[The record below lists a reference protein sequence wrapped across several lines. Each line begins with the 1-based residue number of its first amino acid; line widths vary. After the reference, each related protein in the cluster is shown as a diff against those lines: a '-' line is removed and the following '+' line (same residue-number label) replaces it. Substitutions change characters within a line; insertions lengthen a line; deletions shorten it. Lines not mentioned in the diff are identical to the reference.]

1 MYQFISVIAGF
12 RTQQG
17 AAVYQAAQVERYVDD
32 VFFAFTRGM
41 VSVSVAAC
49 GGAILYSGFISRLKY
64 TNCLFFWRKIFRKYT
79 LFPGINLQS
88 KNAVRYIVNVHLGCC
103 LLRALLLSSILFL
116 LLRSLLLLRTLALA
130 SRSPGPSP
138 TTHTQM
144 ELVRTR

>member
-64 TNCLFFWRKIFRKYT
+64 TNCFFGEKYLGNILCSQSLIYKVRMLYDT
-79 LFPGINLQS
+79 L
-88 KNAVRYIVNVHLGCC
+88 
-103 LLRALLLSSILFL
+103 
-116 LLRSLLLLRTLALA
+116 
-130 SRSPGPSP
+130 
-138 TTHTQM
+138 
-144 ELVRTR
+144 